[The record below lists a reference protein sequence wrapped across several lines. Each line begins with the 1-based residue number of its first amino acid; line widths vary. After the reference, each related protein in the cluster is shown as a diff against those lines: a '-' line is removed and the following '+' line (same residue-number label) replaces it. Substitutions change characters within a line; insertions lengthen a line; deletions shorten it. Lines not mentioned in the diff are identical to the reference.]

1 MNQNLTRKLYPLL
14 GLALGLVGAGYRFLL
29 YALGMD
35 EKGLLISGHPAA
47 VALWVVTAAAVLAAV
62 LAAMTFREDNKAPD
76 KNGRAFPE
84 ALGTIL
90 MALGVFSTLLLPET
104 DGIAVLLRLHGILA
118 VLAFFCLLAAA
129 VFRLLGKPV
138 PFGCYAGAAVFFFV
152 HVVTRY
158 RAWSGNPQMADYLH
172 ALGAGLC
179 LSLFSYYETALTVG
193 LGGRRQRL
201 CLGTL
206 GIFCCVAAA
215 ARGEYPVLHLCGGVW
230 LLSVLLTVRPG
241 ESKES

>member
-1 MNQNLTRKLYPLL
+1 MNENLSRKLYPLL
-14 GLALGLVGAGYRFLL
+14 GLALGLLGAGCRFLL
-29 YALGMD
+29 YALGTD
-35 EKGLLISGHPAA
+35 EKGLLITGHPAA
-47 VALWVVTAAAVLAAV
+47 VLLWVVTAAAVAAAV
-62 LAAMTFREDNKAPD
+62 LAAATFREDNKAPD
-76 KNGRAFPE
+76 ETRRAIPE

-90 MALGVFSTLLLPET
+90 MALGVLSTLFLPEAG
-104 DGIAVLLRLHGILA
+104 GIATLLRLHRIFA
-118 VLAFFCLLAAA
+118 VLAAACLLTAA
-129 VFRLLGKPV
+129 VFRLMGKPV

-206 GIFCCVAAA
+206 GIFCCIAAA
-215 ARGEYPVLHLCGGVW
+215 ARGEYPLMHLCGAAW
-230 LLSVLLTVRPG
+230 ILSVLLTVRPG
-241 ESKES
+241 ESRES

>member
-1 MNQNLTRKLYPLL
+1 MNENLSRKLYPLL
-14 GLALGLVGAGYRFLL
+14 GLALGLVGAGCRFLL

-35 EKGLLISGHPAA
+35 EKGLLVPGHPAA
-47 VALWVVTAAAVLAAV
+47 IALWVVTAAAVLAAV

-76 KNGRAFPE
+76 ETCRSIPE
-84 ALGTIL
+84 ALGTAV
-90 MALGVFSTLLLPET
+90 MALGVLSTLLLPEN
-104 DGIAVLLRLHGILA
+104 DGIATLLRLHRILS

-129 VFRLLGKPV
+129 GFRLMGKPV

-158 RAWSGNPQMADYLH
+158 RAWSGNPQMVDYLH

-201 CLGTL
+201 ALGTL

-215 ARGEYPVLHLCGGVW
+215 ARGEYPVLHLCGAGW

>member
-1 MNQNLTRKLYPLL
+1 MNENLSRKLYPLL
-14 GLALGLVGAGYRFLL
+14 GLALGLVGAGCRFLL

-35 EKGLLISGHPAA
+35 EKGLLVPGHPAA
-47 VALWVVTAAAVLAAV
+47 VLLWVVTAAAVLAAV

-76 KNGRAFPE
+76 ETCRSIPE
-84 ALGTIL
+84 ALGTAV
-90 MALGVFSTLLLPET
+90 MALGVLSTLLLPENN
-104 DGIAVLLRLHGILA
+104 GIATLLRLHRILS

-129 VFRLLGKPV
+129 VFRLMGKPV

-179 LSLFSYYETALTVG
+179 LSLVSYYETALVVG
-193 LGGRRQRL
+193 LGGRRQRFA
-201 CLGTL
+201 LGIL

-215 ARGEYPVLHLCGGVW
+215 ARGEYPLMHLCGAVW
-230 LLSVLLTVRPG
+230 ILSVLLTVRPG
-241 ESKES
+241 ESKEL

>member
-1 MNQNLTRKLYPLL
+1 MNENLTRKLYPLL
-14 GLALGLVGAGYRFLL
+14 GLALGLVGAGCRFLL

-35 EKGLLISGHPAA
+35 EKGLLVPGHPAA
-47 VALWVVTAAAVLAAV
+47 VLLWVVTAAAVLAAV

-76 KNGRAFPE
+76 ETCRSIPE
-84 ALGTIL
+84 ALGTAV
-90 MALGVFSTLLLPET
+90 MALGVLSTLLLPENN
-104 DGIAVLLRLHGILA
+104 GIATLLRLHRILS

-129 VFRLLGKPV
+129 VFRLMGKPV

-179 LSLFSYYETALTVG
+179 LSLVSYYETALVVG
-193 LGGRRQRL
+193 LGGRRQRFA
-201 CLGTL
+201 LGIL
-206 GIFCCVAAA
+206 GIFCCVTAA
-215 ARGEYPVLHLCGGVW
+215 ARGEYPLMHLCGAVW
-230 LLSVLLTVRPG
+230 ILSVLLTVRPG
-241 ESKES
+241 ESKEL

>member
-1 MNQNLTRKLYPLL
+1 MNENLSRKLYPLL
-14 GLALGLVGAGYRFLL
+14 GLALGLVGAGCRFLL

-35 EKGLLISGHPAA
+35 EKGLLVPGHPAA
-47 VALWVVTAAAVLAAV
+47 IALWVVTAAAVLAAV

-76 KNGRAFPE
+76 ETCRSIPE
-84 ALGTIL
+84 ALGTTV
-90 MALGVFSTLLLPET
+90 MALGVLSTLLLPENN
-104 DGIAVLLRLHGILA
+104 GIATLLRLHRILS

-129 VFRLLGKPV
+129 VFRLMGKPV

-158 RAWSGNPQMADYLH
+158 RAWSGDPQMADYLH

-179 LSLFSYYETALTVG
+179 LSLVSYYETALVVG
-193 LGGRRQRL
+193 LGGRRQRFA
-201 CLGTL
+201 LGIL

-215 ARGEYPVLHLCGGVW
+215 ARGEYPALHLCGAVW
-230 LLSVLLTVRPG
+230 ILSVLLTVRPG
-241 ESKES
+241 ESKEL

>member
-1 MNQNLTRKLYPLL
+1 MNENLSRKLYPLL
-14 GLALGLVGAGYRFLL
+14 GLALGLVGAGCRFLL

-35 EKGLLISGHPAA
+35 EKGLLTPGHPASI
-47 VALWVVTAAAVLAAV
+47 ALWVVTAAAVLAAV

-76 KNGRAFPE
+76 ETCRSIPE
-84 ALGTIL
+84 ALGTAV
-90 MALGVFSTLLLPET
+90 MALGVLSTLLLPENN
-104 DGIAVLLRLHGILA
+104 GIATLLRLHRILS

-129 VFRLLGKPV
+129 VFRLMGKPV

-179 LSLFSYYETALTVG
+179 LSLVSYYETALVVG
-193 LGGRRQRL
+193 LGGRRQRFA
-201 CLGTL
+201 LGIL

-215 ARGEYPVLHLCGGVW
+215 ARGEYPALHLCGAVW
-230 LLSVLLTVRPG
+230 ILSVLLTVRPG
-241 ESKES
+241 ESKEL

>member
-1 MNQNLTRKLYPLL
+1 MNENLSRKLYPLL
-14 GLALGLVGAGYRFLL
+14 GLALGLVGAGCRFLL

-35 EKGLLISGHPAA
+35 EKGLLVPGHPAA
-47 VALWVVTAAAVLAAV
+47 IALWVVTAAAVLAAV

-76 KNGRAFPE
+76 ETCRSIPE
-84 ALGTIL
+84 ALGTAV
-90 MALGVFSTLLLPET
+90 MALGVLSTLILPENN
-104 DGIAVLLRLHGILA
+104 GIATLLRLHRILS

-129 VFRLLGKPV
+129 MFRLMGKPV

-179 LSLFSYYETALTVG
+179 LSLVSYYETALVVG
-193 LGGRRQRL
+193 LGGRRQRFA
-201 CLGTL
+201 LGIL

-215 ARGEYPVLHLCGGVW
+215 ARGEYPALHLCGAVW
-230 LLSVLLTVRPG
+230 ILSVLLTVRPG
-241 ESKES
+241 ESKEL

>member
-1 MNQNLTRKLYPLL
+1 MNENLSRKLYPLL
-14 GLALGLVGAGYRFLL
+14 SLALGLVGAGCRFLL

-35 EKGLLISGHPAA
+35 EKGLIMPGHPAA
-47 VALWVVTAAAVLAAV
+47 IALWVVTAAAVLAAV

-76 KNGRAFPE
+76 ENGHAIPA
-84 ALGTIL
+84 ALGTAV
-90 MALGVFSTLLLPET
+90 MALGVFSTLLLPENN
-104 DGIAVLLRLHGILA
+104 GIATLLWLHRILA
-118 VLAFFCLLAAA
+118 VLAAACLLTAA

-179 LSLFSYYETALTVG
+179 LSLVSYYETALAVG

-201 CLGTL
+201 IFGTL

-215 ARGEYPVLHLCGGVW
+215 ARGEYPLMHLCGAVW
-230 LLSVLLTVRPG
+230 ILSVLLTASPG

>member
-1 MNQNLTRKLYPLL
+1 MNENLSRKLYPLL
-14 GLALGLVGAGYRFLL
+14 GLALGLVGAGCRFLL

-35 EKGLLISGHPAA
+35 EKGLLVPGYPAA
-47 VALWVVTAAAVLAAV
+47 IALWVVTAAAVLAAV

-76 KNGRAFPE
+76 ETCRSIPE
-84 ALGTIL
+84 ALGTAV
-90 MALGVFSTLLLPET
+90 MALGVLSTLLLPENN
-104 DGIAVLLRLHGILA
+104 GIATLLRLHRILS

-129 VFRLLGKPV
+129 VFRLMGKPV

-179 LSLFSYYETALTVG
+179 LSLVSYYETALVVG
-193 LGGRRQRL
+193 LGGRRQRFA
-201 CLGTL
+201 LGIL

-215 ARGEYPVLHLCGGVW
+215 ARGEYPALHLCGAVW
-230 LLSVLLTVRPG
+230 ILSVLLTVRPG
-241 ESKES
+241 ESKEL

>member
-1 MNQNLTRKLYPLL
+1 MNENLTRKLYPLL
-14 GLALGLVGAGYRFLL
+14 GLALGLVGAGCRFLL

-35 EKGLLISGHPAA
+35 EKGLLVPGHPAA
-47 VALWVVTAAAVLAAV
+47 VLLWVVTAAAVLAAV

-76 KNGRAFPE
+76 ETCRSIPE
-84 ALGTIL
+84 ALGTAV
-90 MALGVFSTLLLPET
+90 MALGVLSTLLLPENN
-104 DGIAVLLRLHGILA
+104 GIATLLRLHRILS

-129 VFRLLGKPV
+129 VFRLMGKPV

-179 LSLFSYYETALTVG
+179 LSLVSYYETALVVG
-193 LGGRRQRL
+193 LGGRRQRFA
-201 CLGTL
+201 LGIL

-215 ARGEYPVLHLCGGVW
+215 ARGEYPALHLCGAVW
-230 LLSVLLTVRPG
+230 ILSVLLTVRPG
-241 ESKES
+241 ESKEA

>member
-1 MNQNLTRKLYPLL
+1 MNENLSRKLYPLL
-14 GLALGLVGAGYRFLL
+14 GLALGLLGAGCRFLL

-47 VALWVVTAAAVLAAV
+47 VLLWVVTAAAVAAAV
-62 LAAMTFREDNKAPD
+62 LAAATFREDNKAPD
-76 KNGRAFPE
+76 ENRRAIPE
-84 ALGTIL
+84 ALGTAV
-90 MALGVFSTLLLPET
+90 MALGAFSTLLMPEAG
-104 DGIAVLLRLHGILA
+104 GIATLLRLHRIFA
-118 VLAFFCLLAAA
+118 VLAAACLLTAA
-129 VFRLLGKPV
+129 VFRLMGKPV
-138 PFGCYAGAAVFFFV
+138 PFGCYAGAAVFFFL

-201 CLGTL
+201 ALGTL

-215 ARGEYPVLHLCGGVW
+215 ARGEYPVMHLCGAAW
-230 LLSVLLTVRPG
+230 MLSVLLTVRPG
-241 ESKES
+241 ESRES

>member
-1 MNQNLTRKLYPLL
+1 MNENLSRKLYPLL
-14 GLALGLVGAGYRFLL
+14 GLALGLVGAGCRFLL

-35 EKGLLISGHPAA
+35 EKGLLVPGHPAA
-47 VALWVVTAAAVLAAV
+47 VLLWVVTAAAVLAAV

-76 KNGRAFPE
+76 ETCRSIPE
-84 ALGTIL
+84 ALGTAV
-90 MALGVFSTLLLPET
+90 MALGVLSTLLLPENN
-104 DGIAVLLRLHGILA
+104 GIATLLRLHRILS

-129 VFRLLGKPV
+129 VFRLMGKPV

-179 LSLFSYYETALTVG
+179 LSLVSYYETALVVG
-193 LGGRRQRL
+193 LGGRRQRFA
-201 CLGTL
+201 LGIL

-215 ARGEYPVLHLCGGVW
+215 ARGEYPALHLCGAVW
-230 LLSVLLTVRPG
+230 ILSVLLTVRPG
-241 ESKES
+241 ESKEA

>member
-1 MNQNLTRKLYPLL
+1 MNENLSRKLYPLL
-14 GLALGLVGAGYRFLL
+14 GLALGLVGAGCRFLL

-35 EKGLLISGHPAA
+35 EKGLLVPGHPAA
-47 VALWVVTAAAVLAAV
+47 IALWVVTAAAVLAAV

-76 KNGRAFPE
+76 ETCRSIPE
-84 ALGTIL
+84 ALGTAV
-90 MALGVFSTLLLPET
+90 MALGVLSTLLLPENN
-104 DGIAVLLRLHGILA
+104 GIATLLRLHRILS

-129 VFRLLGKPV
+129 MFRLMGKPV

-179 LSLFSYYETALTVG
+179 LSLVSYYETALVVG
-193 LGGRRQRL
+193 LGGRRQRFA
-201 CLGTL
+201 LGIL

-215 ARGEYPVLHLCGGVW
+215 ARGEYPALHLCGAVW
-230 LLSVLLTVRPG
+230 ILSVLLTVRPG
-241 ESKES
+241 ESKEL

>member
-1 MNQNLTRKLYPLL
+1 MNENLSRKLYPLL
-14 GLALGLVGAGYRFLL
+14 GLALGLVGAGCRFLL

-35 EKGLLISGHPAA
+35 EKGLLVPGHPAA
-47 VALWVVTAAAVLAAV
+47 IALWVVTAAAVLAAV

-76 KNGRAFPE
+76 ETCRSIPE
-84 ALGTIL
+84 ALGTAV
-90 MALGVFSTLLLPET
+90 MALGVLSTLLLPENN
-104 DGIAVLLRLHGILA
+104 GIATLLRLHRILS

-129 VFRLLGKPV
+129 VFRLMGKPV

-179 LSLFSYYETALTVG
+179 LSLVSYYETALVVG
-193 LGGRRQRL
+193 LGGRRQRFA
-201 CLGTL
+201 LGIL
-206 GIFCCVAAA
+206 GIFCCIAAA
-215 ARGEYPVLHLCGGVW
+215 ARGEYPALHLCGAVW
-230 LLSVLLTVRPG
+230 ILSVLLTVRPG
-241 ESKES
+241 ESKEL

>member
-1 MNQNLTRKLYPLL
+1 MNENLSRKLYPLL
-14 GLALGLVGAGYRFLL
+14 GLALGLVGAGCRFLL

-35 EKGLLISGHPAA
+35 EKGLLVPGHPAA
-47 VALWVVTAAAVLAAV
+47 IALWVVTAAAVLAAV
-62 LAAMTFREDNKAPD
+62 LAAVTFREDNKAPD
-76 KNGRAFPE
+76 ETCRSIPE
-84 ALGTIL
+84 ALGTAV
-90 MALGVFSTLLLPET
+90 MALGVLSTLLLPENN
-104 DGIAVLLRLHGILA
+104 GIATLLRLHRILS

-129 VFRLLGKPV
+129 VFRLMGKPV

-179 LSLFSYYETALTVG
+179 LSLVSYYETALVVG
-193 LGGRRQRL
+193 LGGRRQRFA
-201 CLGTL
+201 LGIL

-215 ARGEYPVLHLCGGVW
+215 ARGEYPALHLCGAVW
-230 LLSVLLTVRPG
+230 ILSVLLTVRPG
-241 ESKES
+241 ESKEL

>member
-1 MNQNLTRKLYPLL
+1 MNENLSRKLYPLL
-14 GLALGLVGAGYRFLL
+14 GLALGLVGAGCRFLL
-29 YALGMD
+29 YALGVD
-35 EKGLLISGHPAA
+35 EKGLLVPGHPAA
-47 VALWVVTAAAVLAAV
+47 IALWVVTAAAVLAAV

-76 KNGRAFPE
+76 ETCRSIPE
-84 ALGTIL
+84 ALGTAV
-90 MALGVFSTLLLPET
+90 MALGVLSTLLLPENN
-104 DGIAVLLRLHGILA
+104 GIATLLRLHRILS

-129 VFRLLGKPV
+129 VFRLMGKPV

-179 LSLFSYYETALTVG
+179 LSLVSYYETALVVG
-193 LGGRRQRL
+193 LGGRRQRFA
-201 CLGTL
+201 LGIL

-215 ARGEYPVLHLCGGVW
+215 ARGEYPALHLCGAVW
-230 LLSVLLTVRPG
+230 ILSVLLTVRPG
-241 ESKES
+241 ESKEL

>member
-1 MNQNLTRKLYPLL
+1 MNENLSRKLYPLL
-14 GLALGLVGAGYRFLL
+14 GLALGLVGAGCRFLL

-35 EKGLLISGHPAA
+35 EKGLLVPGHPAA
-47 VALWVVTAAAVLAAV
+47 VLLWVVTAAAVLAAV

-76 KNGRAFPE
+76 ETCRSIPE
-84 ALGTIL
+84 ALGTAV
-90 MALGVFSTLLLPET
+90 MALGVLSTLLLPENN
-104 DGIAVLLRLHGILA
+104 GIATLLRLHRILS

-129 VFRLLGKPV
+129 VFRLMGKPV

-179 LSLFSYYETALTVG
+179 LSLFSYYETALVVG
-193 LGGRRQRL
+193 LGGRRQRFA
-201 CLGTL
+201 LGIL

-215 ARGEYPVLHLCGGVW
+215 ARGEYPALHLCGAVW
-230 LLSVLLTVRPG
+230 ILSVLLTVRPG
-241 ESKES
+241 ESKEL

>member
-1 MNQNLTRKLYPLL
+1 MNENLSRKLYPLL
-14 GLALGLVGAGYRFLL
+14 GLALGLVGAGCRFLL

-35 EKGLLISGHPAA
+35 EKGLLVPGHPAA
-47 VALWVVTAAAVLAAV
+47 IALWVVTAAAVLAAV

-76 KNGRAFPE
+76 ETCRSIPE
-84 ALGTIL
+84 ALGTAV
-90 MALGVFSTLLLPET
+90 MALGVLSTLLLPENN
-104 DGIAVLLRLHGILA
+104 GIATLLRLHRILS

-129 VFRLLGKPV
+129 VFRLIGKPV

-179 LSLFSYYETALTVG
+179 LSLVSYYETALVVG
-193 LGGRRQRL
+193 LGGRRQRFA
-201 CLGTL
+201 LGIL

-215 ARGEYPVLHLCGGVW
+215 ARGEYPALHLCGAVW
-230 LLSVLLTVRPG
+230 ILSVLLTVRPG
-241 ESKES
+241 ESKEL

>member
-1 MNQNLTRKLYPLL
+1 MNENLSRKLYPLL
-14 GLALGLVGAGYRFLL
+14 GLALGLVGAGCRFLL

-35 EKGLLISGHPAA
+35 EKGLLVPGHPAA
-47 VALWVVTAAAVLAAV
+47 IALWVVTAAAVLAAV

-76 KNGRAFPE
+76 ETCRSIPE
-84 ALGTIL
+84 ALGTTV
-90 MALGVFSTLLLPET
+90 MALGVLSTLLLPENN
-104 DGIAVLLRLHGILA
+104 GIATLLRLHRILS

-129 VFRLLGKPV
+129 VFRLMGKPV

-179 LSLFSYYETALTVG
+179 LSLVSYYETALVVG
-193 LGGRRQRL
+193 LGGRRQRFA
-201 CLGTL
+201 L
-206 GIFCCVAAA
+206 GILGVFCCVAAA
-215 ARGEYPVLHLCGGVW
+215 ARGEYPALHLCGAVW
-230 LLSVLLTVRPG
+230 ILSVLLTVRPG
-241 ESKES
+241 ESKEL

>member
-1 MNQNLTRKLYPLL
+1 MNENLSRKLYPLL
-14 GLALGLVGAGYRFLL
+14 GLALGLVGAGCRFLL

-35 EKGLLISGHPAA
+35 EKGLLVPGHPAA
-47 VALWVVTAAAVLAAV
+47 VLLWVVTAAAVLAAV

-76 KNGRAFPE
+76 ETCRSIPE
-84 ALGTIL
+84 ALGTAV
-90 MALGVFSTLLLPET
+90 MALGVLSTLILPENN
-104 DGIAVLLRLHGILA
+104 GIATLLRLHRILS

-129 VFRLLGKPV
+129 MFRLMGKPV

-179 LSLFSYYETALTVG
+179 LSLVSYYETALVVG
-193 LGGRRQRL
+193 LGGRRQRFA
-201 CLGTL
+201 LGIL

-215 ARGEYPVLHLCGGVW
+215 ARGEYPALHLCGAVW
-230 LLSVLLTVRPG
+230 ILSVLLTVRPG
-241 ESKES
+241 ESKEL

>member
-1 MNQNLTRKLYPLL
+1 MNENLSRKLYPLL
-14 GLALGLVGAGYRFLL
+14 GLALGLVGAGCRFLL

-35 EKGLLISGHPAA
+35 EKGLLVPGHPAA
-47 VALWVVTAAAVLAAV
+47 IALWVVTAAAVLAAV

-76 KNGRAFPE
+76 ETCRSIPE
-84 ALGTIL
+84 ALGTAV
-90 MALGVFSTLLLPET
+90 MALGVLSTLILPENN
-104 DGIAVLLRLHGILA
+104 GIATLLRLHRILS

-129 VFRLLGKPV
+129 VFRLMGKPV

-179 LSLFSYYETALTVG
+179 LSLVSYYETALVVG
-193 LGGRRQRL
+193 LGGRRQRFA
-201 CLGTL
+201 LGIL

-215 ARGEYPVLHLCGGVW
+215 ARGEYPALHLCGAVW
-230 LLSVLLTVRPG
+230 ILSVLLTVRPG
-241 ESKES
+241 ESKEL

>member
-1 MNQNLTRKLYPLL
+1 MNENLSRKLYPLL
-14 GLALGLVGAGYRFLL
+14 GLALGLVGAGCRFLL

-35 EKGLLISGHPAA
+35 EKGLLVPGHPAA
-47 VALWVVTAAAVLAAV
+47 VLLWVVTAAAILTAV

-76 KNGRAFPE
+76 ETCRSIPE
-84 ALGTIL
+84 ALGTAV
-90 MALGVFSTLLLPET
+90 MALGVLSTLLLTENN
-104 DGIAVLLRLHGILA
+104 GIATLLRLHRILS

-129 VFRLLGKPV
+129 VFRLMGKPV

-179 LSLFSYYETALTVG
+179 LSLVSYYETALVVG
-193 LGGRRQRL
+193 LGGRRQRFA
-201 CLGTL
+201 LGIL

-215 ARGEYPVLHLCGGVW
+215 ARGEYPALHLCGAVW
-230 LLSVLLTVRPG
+230 ILSVLLTVRPG
-241 ESKES
+241 ESKEL

>member
-1 MNQNLTRKLYPLL
+1 MNENLSRKLYPLL
-14 GLALGLVGAGYRFLL
+14 GLALGLVGAGCRFLL

-35 EKGLLISGHPAA
+35 EKGLLVPGHPAA
-47 VALWVVTAAAVLAAV
+47 IALWVVTAAAVLAAV

-76 KNGRAFPE
+76 ETCRSIPE
-84 ALGTIL
+84 ALGTAV
-90 MALGVFSTLLLPET
+90 MALGVLSTLLLPENN
-104 DGIAVLLRLHGILA
+104 GIATLLRLHRILS

-129 VFRLLGKPV
+129 VFRLMGKPV

-179 LSLFSYYETALTVG
+179 LSLVSYYETALVVG
-193 LGGRRQRL
+193 LGGRRQRFA
-201 CLGTL
+201 L
-206 GIFCCVAAA
+206 GIPGSFCRVAAA
-215 ARGEYPVLHLCGGVW
+215 ARGEDPALHLCGAVGI
-230 LLSVLLTVRPG
+230 LSVLLTVRPG
-241 ESKES
+241 ESKEL

>member
-1 MNQNLTRKLYPLL
+1 MNENLSRKLYPLL
-14 GLALGLVGAGYRFLL
+14 GLALGLVGAGCRFLL

-35 EKGLLISGHPAA
+35 EKGLLVPGHPAA
-47 VALWVVTAAAVLAAV
+47 VLLWVVTAAAVLAAV

-76 KNGRAFPE
+76 ETCRSIPE
-84 ALGTIL
+84 ALGTAV
-90 MALGVFSTLLLPET
+90 MALGVLSTLILPENN
-104 DGIAVLLRLHGILA
+104 GIATLLRLHRILS

-129 VFRLLGKPV
+129 VFRLMGKPV

-179 LSLFSYYETALTVG
+179 LSLVSYYETALVVG
-193 LGGRRQRL
+193 LGGRRQRFA
-201 CLGTL
+201 LGIL

-215 ARGEYPVLHLCGGVW
+215 ARGEYPALHLCGAVW
-230 LLSVLLTVRPG
+230 ILSVLLTVRPG
-241 ESKES
+241 ESKEL

>member
-1 MNQNLTRKLYPLL
+1 MNENLSRKLYPLL
-14 GLALGLVGAGYRFLL
+14 GLALGLVGAGCRFLL

-35 EKGLLISGHPAA
+35 EKGLLVPGHPAA
-47 VALWVVTAAAVLAAV
+47 VLLWVVTAAAVLAAV

-76 KNGRAFPE
+76 ETCRSIPE
-84 ALGTIL
+84 ALGTAV
-90 MALGVFSTLLLPET
+90 MAMGVLSTLLLPENN
-104 DGIAVLLRLHGILA
+104 GIATLLRLHRILS

-129 VFRLLGKPV
+129 VFRLMGKPV

-179 LSLFSYYETALTVG
+179 LSLVSYYETALVVG
-193 LGGRRQRL
+193 LGGRRQRFA
-201 CLGTL
+201 LGIL

-215 ARGEYPVLHLCGGVW
+215 ARGEYPALHLCGAIW
-230 LLSVLLTVRPG
+230 ILSVLLTVRPG
-241 ESKES
+241 ESKEL

>member
-1 MNQNLTRKLYPLL
+1 MNENLTRKLYPLL
-14 GLALGLVGAGYRFLL
+14 GLALGLVGAGCRFLL

-35 EKGLLISGHPAA
+35 EKGLLVPGHPAA
-47 VALWVVTAAAVLAAV
+47 VLLWVVTAAAVLAAV

-76 KNGRAFPE
+76 ETCRSIPE
-84 ALGTIL
+84 ALGTAV
-90 MALGVFSTLLLPET
+90 MALGVLSTLLLPENN
-104 DGIAVLLRLHGILA
+104 GIATLLRLHRILS

-129 VFRLLGKPV
+129 VFRLMGKPV

-179 LSLFSYYETALTVG
+179 LSLVSYYETALVVG
-193 LGGRRQRL
+193 LGGRRQRFA
-201 CLGTL
+201 LGIL

-215 ARGEYPVLHLCGGVW
+215 ARGEYPLMHLCGAVW
-230 LLSVLLTVRPG
+230 ILSVLLTVRPG
-241 ESKES
+241 ESKEL

>member
-1 MNQNLTRKLYPLL
+1 MNENLSRKLYPLL
-14 GLALGLVGAGYRFLL
+14 GLALGLVGAGCRFLL

-35 EKGLLISGHPAA
+35 EKGLLVPGHPAA
-47 VALWVVTAAAVLAAV
+47 VLLWVVTAAAVLAAV

-76 KNGRAFPE
+76 ETCRSIPE
-84 ALGTIL
+84 ALGTAV
-90 MALGVFSTLLLPET
+90 MALGVLSTLLLPENN
-104 DGIAVLLRLHGILA
+104 GIATLLRLHRILS

-129 VFRLLGKPV
+129 VFRLMGKPV

-179 LSLFSYYETALTVG
+179 LSLVSYYETALVVG
-193 LGGRRQRL
+193 LGGRRQRFA
-201 CLGTL
+201 LGIL
-206 GIFCCVAAA
+206 GIFCCVSAA
-215 ARGEYPVLHLCGGVW
+215 ARGEYPALHLCGAVW
-230 LLSVLLTVRPG
+230 ILSVLLTVRPG
-241 ESKES
+241 ESKEL

>member
-1 MNQNLTRKLYPLL
+1 MNENLSRKLYPLL
-14 GLALGLVGAGYRFLL
+14 GLALGLVGAGCRFLL

-35 EKGLLISGHPAA
+35 EKGLLVPGHPAA
-47 VALWVVTAAAVLAAV
+47 VLLWVVTAAAVLAAV

-76 KNGRAFPE
+76 ETCRSIPE
-84 ALGTIL
+84 ALGTAV
-90 MALGVFSTLLLPET
+90 MALGAFSTLLLPENN
-104 DGIAVLLRLHGILA
+104 GIATLLRLHRILS

-129 VFRLLGKPV
+129 VFRLMGKPV

-179 LSLFSYYETALTVG
+179 LSLVSYYETALVVG
-193 LGGRRQRL
+193 LGGRRQRFA
-201 CLGTL
+201 LGIL

-215 ARGEYPVLHLCGGVW
+215 ARGEYPALHLCGAVW
-230 LLSVLLTVRPG
+230 ILSVLLTVRPG
-241 ESKES
+241 ESKEL

>member
-1 MNQNLTRKLYPLL
+1 MNENLSRKLYPLL
-14 GLALGLVGAGYRFLL
+14 GLALGLVGAGCRFLL

-35 EKGLLISGHPAA
+35 EKGLLVPGHPAA
-47 VALWVVTAAAVLAAV
+47 IALWVVTAAAVLAAV

-76 KNGRAFPE
+76 ETCRSIPE
-84 ALGTIL
+84 ALGTAV
-90 MALGVFSTLLLPET
+90 MALGVLSTLLLPENN
-104 DGIAVLLRLHGILA
+104 GIATLLRLHRILS

-129 VFRLLGKPV
+129 VFRLMGKPV

-179 LSLFSYYETALTVG
+179 LSLVSYYETALVVG
-193 LGGRRQRL
+193 LGGRRQRFA
-201 CLGTL
+201 LGIL

-215 ARGEYPVLHLCGGVW
+215 ARGEYPALHLCGAVW
-230 LLSVLLTVRPG
+230 ILSVLLTVRPG
-241 ESKES
+241 ESKEL

>member
-1 MNQNLTRKLYPLL
+1 MNENLSRKLYPLL
-14 GLALGLVGAGYRFLL
+14 GLALGLVGAGCRFLL

-35 EKGLLISGHPAA
+35 EKGLLVPGHPAA
-47 VALWVVTAAAVLAAV
+47 IALWVVTAAAVLAAV

-76 KNGRAFPE
+76 ETCRSIPE
-84 ALGTIL
+84 ALGTAV
-90 MALGVFSTLLLPET
+90 MALGVLSTLLLPENN
-104 DGIAVLLRLHGILA
+104 GIATLLRLHRILS

-129 VFRLLGKPV
+129 VFRLMGKPV

-179 LSLFSYYETALTVG
+179 LSLVSYYETALVVG
-193 LGGRRQRL
+193 LGGRRQRFA
-201 CLGTL
+201 LGIL

-215 ARGEYPVLHLCGGVW
+215 ARGEYPLMHLCGAVW
-230 LLSVLLTVRPG
+230 ILSVLLTVRPG
-241 ESKES
+241 ESKEL

>member
-1 MNQNLTRKLYPLL
+1 MNENLSRKLYPLL
-14 GLALGLVGAGYRFLL
+14 GLALGLVGAGCRFLL

-35 EKGLLISGHPAA
+35 EKGLLVPGHPAA
-47 VALWVVTAAAVLAAV
+47 MLLWVVTAAAVLAAV

-76 KNGRAFPE
+76 ETCRSIPE
-84 ALGTIL
+84 ALGTAV
-90 MALGVFSTLLLPET
+90 MALGVLSTLILPENN
-104 DGIAVLLRLHGILA
+104 GIATLLRLHRILS

-129 VFRLLGKPV
+129 VFRLMGKPV

-152 HVVTRY
+152 HVVARY

-179 LSLFSYYETALTVG
+179 LSLVSYYETALVVG
-193 LGGRRQRL
+193 LGGRRQRFA
-201 CLGTL
+201 LGIL

-215 ARGEYPVLHLCGGVW
+215 ARGEYPALHLCGAVW
-230 LLSVLLTVRPG
+230 ILSVLLTVRPG
-241 ESKES
+241 ESKEL

>member
-1 MNQNLTRKLYPLL
+1 M
-14 GLALGLVGAGYRFLL
+14 GAASPVCGCT
-29 YALGMD
+29 
-35 EKGLLISGHPAA
+35 EQ
-47 VALWVVTAAAVLAAV
+47 VTEAVLAA
-62 LAAMTFREDNKAPD
+62 A
-76 KNGRAFPE
+76 
-84 ALGTIL
+84 
-90 MALGVFSTLLLPET
+90 
-104 DGIAVLLRLHGILA
+104 
-118 VLAFFCLLAAA
+118 CLLTAA
-129 VFRLLGKPV
+129 VFRFLGKPV

-158 RAWSGNPQMADYLH
+158 RAWSGNPQMVDYLH

-201 CLGTL
+201 ALGTL

-215 ARGEYPVLHLCGGVW
+215 ARGEYPVLHLCGAGW